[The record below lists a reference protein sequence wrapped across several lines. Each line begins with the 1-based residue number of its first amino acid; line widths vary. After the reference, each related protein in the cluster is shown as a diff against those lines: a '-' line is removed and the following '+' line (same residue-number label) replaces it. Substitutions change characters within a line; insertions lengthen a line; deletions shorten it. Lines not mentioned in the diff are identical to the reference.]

1 MQLPVEN
8 RVRQPDANVI
18 MPASLTTTVIAP
30 PIKLTQPAPVPAPA
44 PASLSATPVQAL
56 VPKAP
61 AVSTGKGAAATTG
74 ASAPAVGPS
83 TLSDATSGEGLQPKT
98 VPMRTH
104 KNDEAQSRVKPEE
117 EHQAIRDAERS
128 KLIRFL
134 ANHATEIGTDGGWI
148 CFLITESLNHMPQD
162 V

>member
-1 MQLPVEN
+1 MQLEN

-18 MPASLTTTVIAP
+18 MPASLTTTVNTP
-30 PIKLTQPAPVPAPA
+30 PIKLAQPPPAPAPA

-74 ASAPAVGPS
+74 ASVPAVGPS
-83 TLSDATSGEGLQPKT
+83 TFTGNTSGEGLQPKT
-98 VPMRTH
+98 VSMRTH

-117 EHQAIRDAERS
+117 EHQAIRAAERS

-134 ANHATEIGTDGGWI
+134 GQHATEIGTDGG
-148 CFLITESLNHMPQD
+148 
-162 V
+162 